1 MGLVLLVFAVLLLA
15 GVPVAEVVVG
25 AASTGVLMDGTDA
38 VVLVQQLFKGMNSF
52 TVLAVPFFIISGDI
66 AAQGLTSQKLV
77 DVINAFLGRLR
88 GGLGIATIV
97 ACTFFGAITGSAIA
111 TVVAI
116 GALMLPKLTE
126 AGYPRALSMG
136 IITCAGTIGVMIPPS
151 IPMVCVCVAMGT
163 PVNEQFA
170 AGFIPGLLTALAMS
184 IYTIFSA
191 RKHQVALQPR
201 TSGREKLRTLKNSF
215 WSILFPLIVLGSIYL
230 SIATPTEASVISLL
244 YIMVLELFIYRT
256 MTFKQMLRL
265 IRNSAANAGGLT
277 LTVASAQVFVW
288 YMTRAG
294 IPNKLYELAVTQ
306 VTGTLA
312 LLFAICLLLLIC
324 GMFTQVVTVVMIL
337 GPLLKPLMA
346 YLGIDLIHFGI
357 IVIIMAQIGFVTPP
371 FGICLFTTMR
381 LEGATM
387 AEVTKAS
394 LPFILILLVVA
405 VILVLVP
412 ELSTFLPDALYG
424 T

>member
-1 MGLVLLVFAVLLLA
+1 MGLVMLIFAVLLLT
-15 GVPVAEVVVG
+15 GVPIAELVIGSASVG
-25 AASTGVLMDGTDA
+25 ILADGTNPM
-38 VVLVQQLFKGMNSF
+38 VLVQQLFKGINSF
-52 TVLAVPFFIISGDI
+52 TVLAVPFFIVSGDI
-66 AAQGLTSQKLV
+66 AAEGLTSQKLV
-77 DVINAFLGRLR
+77 DVINALLGRLR

-126 AGYPRALSMG
+126 AGYPKALSLG

-163 PVNEQFA
+163 SVSEQFA
-170 AGFIPGLLTALAMS
+170 AGVIPGVITAIAMS
-184 IYTIFSA
+184 IYVAFSA
-191 RKHQVALQPR
+191 KKHGVPLQPR
-201 TSGREKLRTLKNSF
+201 TTGREKLRTLKRSF
-215 WSILFPLIVLGSIYL
+215 WSILFPVIVLGSIY
-230 SIATPTEASVISLL
+230 SGVATPTEASIISLL
-244 YIMVLELFIYRT
+244 YVMIVELFIYKT
-256 MTFKQMLRL
+256 MDFKKMLR
-265 IRNSAANAGGLT
+265 IIAKSAEGAGGLT

-294 IPNKLYELAVTQ
+294 IPEKLYSLAVTHF
-306 VTGTLA
+306 TGKFM
-312 LLFAICLLLLIC
+312 LLFAICLLLLVC

-337 GPLLKPLMA
+337 GPLLKPLMG

-371 FGICLFTTMR
+371 FGICLFTSMR
-381 LEGATM
+381 LD
-387 AEVTKAS
+387 KAS
-394 LPFILILLVVA
+394 MAQVTRASIPFMLIMMVVA
-405 VILVLVP
+405 VLLVLVP
-412 ELSTFLPDALYG
+412 QLSTFLPGLIR